1 MNFISWATK
10 PTIINE
16 NTQSYIPQELVEE
29 SIAKTLKPVMN
40 KMKKLNIG
48 VPYRD
53 SRVSFLSFYKINIQ
67 TLSLL
72 VSKQESQAGKT

>member
-16 NTQSYIPQELVEE
+16 NTQNYISSDLVEE

-40 KMKKLNIG
+40 KMKKL
-48 VPYRD
+48 
-53 SRVSFLSFYKINIQ
+53 KINW
-67 TLSLL
+67 SNFN
-72 VSKQESQAGKT
+72 

>member
-16 NTQSYIPQELVEE
+16 NTQNYVSGDLVEE

-48 VPYRD
+48 LPYRD
-53 SRVSFLSFYKINIQ
+53 ARLFFF
-67 TLSLL
+67 
-72 VSKQESQAGKT
+72 E